1 MDTKALQDAILNM
14 DRRKVQDEVTSAA
27 KSGLDA
33 AASIGTETPMVV
45 LRDIRRC
52 ITDLSETI
60 REREEAERERE
71 ARAEARHTEMIATL
85 QSIAIR
91 ASVGGGSGPR
101 TSLSRES
108 TSSIWAD
115 EEKREFYHYKI
126 KVNTGARVIAVILM
140 QLDTVLKNSGQLP
153 TDAPQDSVILDLKGW
168 TSPILKVA
176 GVESTVTTVKTKVE
190 LPKLSQEETVK
201 ALEKVSSTIEGRSQ
215 PFRVADAVQL
225 QESCSGVIGIV
236 EEIRQRLI
244 KCPGILPESKRT
256 RLAYL
261 KHPYV
266 TREGDLNIS
275 MIADG
280 FAKAGPVVV
289 DGVAKFKDDVRKFYI
304 SEVLGK
310 GTVPILAFNKSKK
323 FNQPT

>member
-33 AASIGTETPMVV
+33 AASIGTETPMVI

-52 ITDLSETI
+52 ITDLAEVI
-60 REREEAERERE
+60 REREEIERERE

-85 QSIAIR
+85 QSIAIS
-91 ASVGGGSGPR
+91 ASAGGSGSR
-101 TSLSRES
+101 MSLSRES
-108 TSSIWAD
+108 MGSVGSPA
-115 EEKREFYHYKI
+115 EKRKFYHYN
-126 KVNTGARVIAVILM
+126 VEVSTGPRVVALILM
-140 QLDTVLKNSGQLP
+140 QLDQVLRNSGQLP
-153 TDAPQDSVILDLKGW
+153 SDLAADSAILDLKGW
-168 TSPILKVA
+168 SSPILKVS
-176 GVESTVTTVKTKVE
+176 GTESSVTMTKTKVE
-190 LPKLSQEETVK
+190 MPKLSQQETVA
-201 ALEKVSSTIEGRSQ
+201 ALEKISSTTEGRSQ
-215 PFRVADAVQL
+215 PFRVSDASQL
-225 QESCSGVIGIV
+225 QELCGGLMGIV
-236 EEIRQRLI
+236 EEVRQRLI
-244 KCPGILPESKRT
+244 KCPGVLPESKRT

-280 FAKAGPVVV
+280 FVKAGPVVV
-289 DGVAKFKDDVRKFYI
+289 DGVAKFKDDARKFYI

-310 GTVPILAFNKSKK
+310 GTVPVIAFNKAKN